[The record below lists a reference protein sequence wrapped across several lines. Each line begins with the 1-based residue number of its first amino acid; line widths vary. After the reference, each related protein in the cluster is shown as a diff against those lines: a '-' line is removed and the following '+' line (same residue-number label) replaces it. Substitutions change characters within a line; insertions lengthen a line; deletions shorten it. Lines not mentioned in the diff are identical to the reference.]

1 MTEATRVGLSEST
14 DGELITVAA
23 TATVGTLIHTS
34 SNLTSNSQY
43 DDVWL
48 MAANIHTGDILLTIE
63 VDIANDAASYF
74 TVTVP
79 AQAGLYSVAP
89 GISLHNGKK
98 ITAFAATADKIKICG
113 NVDAHV

>member
-23 TATVGTLIHTS
+23 TSTVGTLIHTA
-34 SNLTSNSQY
+34 SNLSANSQY
-43 DDVWL
+43 DEVWL

-63 VDIANDAASYF
+63 IDIANDAASYF
-74 TVTVP
+74 TITVP
-79 AQAGLYSVAP
+79 AQAGLYSIMP
-89 GISLHNGKK
+89 GVSLHNSKK

-113 NVDAHV
+113 NVDSHV